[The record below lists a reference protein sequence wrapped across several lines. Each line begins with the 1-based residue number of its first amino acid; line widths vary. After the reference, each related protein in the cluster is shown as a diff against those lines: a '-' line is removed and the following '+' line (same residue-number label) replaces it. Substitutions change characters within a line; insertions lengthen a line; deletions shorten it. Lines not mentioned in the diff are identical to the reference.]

1 MQETK
6 VLRKQKSRVT
16 TQETSQT
23 TVSAEIDKV
32 IIGSIAAFAGLIGIW
47 SVACLASAM
56 FQAGGPLGLIAG
68 WFRAV
73 SGM

>member
-1 MQETK
+1 MSDTAQAK
-6 VLRKQKSRVT
+6 LRSQVQVQDKS
-16 TQETSQT
+16 ET

-32 IIGSIAAFAGLIGIW
+32 IIGTIAAFAGLIGVW

-56 FQAGGPLGLIAG
+56 FQAGGPLQLIGG

>member
-1 MQETK
+1 MNDTTIA
-6 VLRKQKSRVT
+6 KSRSQVR
-16 TQETSQT
+16 TQDKSQT
-23 TVSAEIDKV
+23 TVSSEVDKV
-32 IIGSIAAFAGLIGIW
+32 IIGSIAACAGLIGIW

-56 FQAGGPLGLIAG
+56 FQAGGPLQLIGG

>member
-1 MQETK
+1 MSDTAQTK
-6 VLRKQKSRVT
+6 LRSQVQVQDKS
-16 TQETSQT
+16 ET

-32 IIGSIAAFAGLIGIW
+32 IIGTIAAFAGLIGVW

-56 FQAGGPLGLIAG
+56 FQAGGPLQLIGG

>member
-1 MQETK
+1 MNDTAQAK
-6 VLRKQKSRVT
+6 LRSQVQVQDKS
-16 TQETSQT
+16 ET

-32 IIGSIAAFAGLIGIW
+32 IIGTIAAFAGLIGVW
-47 SVACLASAM
+47 SVACLVSAM
-56 FQAGGPLGLIAG
+56 FQAGGPLQLIGG

>member
-1 MQETK
+1 MSDTAQAK
-6 VLRKQKSRVT
+6 LRSQVQVQDKS
-16 TQETSQT
+16 ET

-32 IIGSIAAFAGLIGIW
+32 IIGTIAAFAGLIGVW
-47 SVACLASAM
+47 SVACLVSAM
-56 FQAGGPLGLIAG
+56 FQAGGPLQLIGG